1 MRYTL
6 AAMSLNV
13 YDNIAHA
20 WDYVENQAIR
30 QETAGEKNARQ
41 RLKDAGFRPGFAA
54 QAEFIA
60 HMALAVRAQS
70 VILLGGAQII
80 EAMHLTHTLGSE
92 GQVTI
97 IDTSAQ
103 ATALATTIFKSVEEE
118 STVRVR
124 IVNASGDSY
133 LPRLNSMDYDMI
145 VAAGDPANYRTA
157 YNSAERLLRRGG
169 ELVFSDALGF
179 LNADSKGG
187 VTNPADRSDKATYL
201 RELDKQL
208 RDDDRFSSTLV
219 SIGTGLSLN
228 VLQ

>member
-1 MRYTL
+1 
-6 AAMSLNV
+6 MSLNV

-20 WDYVENQAIR
+20 WDFVENHAISE
-30 QETAGEKNARQ
+30 ETASEKAARK

-60 HMALAVRAQS
+60 HLALAVRAQS

-80 EAMHLTHTLGSE
+80 EAMHLTHTLGNE

-97 IDTSAQ
+97 IDTSAD
-103 ATALATTIFKSVEEE
+103 ATTLATQIFKSVEEE

-145 VAAGDPANYRTA
+145 VAAGEPGNYRTA

-179 LNADSKGG
+179 VNPDSKGG
-187 VTNPADRSDKATYL
+187 LTNPADRSDKATYL
-201 RELDKQL
+201 RELGKQL
-208 RDDDRFSSTLV
+208 QQDDRFSSALV

-228 VLQ
+228 VLR

>member
-1 MRYTL
+1 
-6 AAMSLNV
+6 MSLNV
-13 YDNIAHA
+13 YDNVAQA
-20 WDYVENQAIR
+20 WDFVENQMMS
-30 QETAGEKNARQ
+30 QETAGEKVARQ
-41 RLKDAGFRPGFAA
+41 RLKEAGFRPGFAA

-60 HMALAVRAQS
+60 HAALAVRAQS
-70 VILLGGAQII
+70 VILLGGAQIL

-97 IDTSAQ
+97 IDTSAKV
-103 ATALATTIFKSVEEE
+103 TTLATQIFKSVEEE

-124 IVNASGDSY
+124 IVNASGENY

-145 VAAGDPANYRTA
+145 VAAGDTSNYRAA
-157 YNSAERLLRRGG
+157 YDSAERLLRRGG

-187 VTNPADRSDKATYL
+187 LTNPADRSEKATFL
-201 RELDKQL
+201 RQTLKQL

-219 SIGTGLSLN
+219 SVGTGLSLN